1 MKDRL
6 FLVAMLLVVGAALYF
21 GLARPNVSRVPK
33 RVRDPVADLKP
44 VIPPVE
50 LPPITIPEIPAIAL
64 PPPRDVIP
72 AFDLA
77 PKK

>member
-21 GLARPNVSRVPK
+21 GLARPNVTRVPK
-33 RVRDPVADLKP
+33 RVRAPVEDLKP
-44 VIPPVE
+44 VFPPIE
-50 LPPITIPEIPAIAL
+50 LPAIALPEIPAIAL
-64 PPPRDVIP
+64 PPAKDVIP
-72 AFDLA
+72 VFNPP